1 MITLK
6 NIYKSY
12 KSKPVLTG
20 INLQIESG
28 EFIVLIGPS
37 GCGKT
42 TLLKMINKLVPV
54 DKGDVIIDGVPIK
67 QIVDTKLRR
76 SMGYVVQEGGL
87 FPHMTVAE
95 NIGQILKI
103 TGTEKKERE
112 ARVDELLNMVELP
125 PESYRDLY
133 PSQLSG
139 GQQQRVGVARAFSV
153 NPEIILM
160 DEPFSALDPVTRS
173 ELQDEIFR
181 LQKKFS
187 KTIVFVTHDID
198 EAIKLASRICIMHEG
213 QIVQCDTPENTLKNP
228 ADDYV
233 RQFIG
238 RNRLWENP
246 EFIKARDIMKTK
258 PFCIS
263 RNRSLFQAVQMMNQ
277 NSVDSLLVT
286 EHGKLEGILRL
297 KDIRRIP
304 DYKIPLAKY
313 ISTDTISVYEDT
325 DLKKIINHLD
335 DNFSGIIP
343 VVSHENK
350 LLGYITK
357 SGLLAALSKQYE
369 PDEQISYERNG
380 TL

>member
-1 MITLK
+1 
-6 NIYKSY
+6 
-12 KSKPVLTG
+12 
-20 INLQIESG
+20 
-28 EFIVLIGPS
+28 
-37 GCGKT
+37 
-42 TLLKMINKLVPV
+42 
-54 DKGDVIIDGVPIK
+54 
-67 QIVDTKLRR
+67 
-76 SMGYVVQEGGL
+76 
-87 FPHMTVAE
+87 
-95 NIGQILKI
+95 
-103 TGTEKKERE
+103 
-112 ARVDELLNMVELP
+112 
-125 PESYRDLY
+125 
-133 PSQLSG
+133 
-139 GQQQRVGVARAFSV
+139 VARAFSV

>member
-42 TLLKMINKLVPV
+42 TLLKIINKLVPV